1 MKFVQLDR
9 LVVRI
14 IVLLTN
20 FDLLREYMLTIL
32 ALFARFSL
40 PQEYEMF
47 EQLNILT
54 DEDHVDFVNQTTIFF
69 YHWDV
74 KGL

>member
-1 MKFVQLDR
+1 
-9 LVVRI
+9 
-14 IVLLTN
+14 
-20 FDLLREYMLTIL
+20 MLTIL

-54 DEDHVDFVNQTTIFF
+54 DKDHVDFVNQTTIFF
-69 YHWDV
+69 NHWDM

>member
-20 FDLLREYMLTIL
+20 FDLLRECMLTIL
-32 ALFARFSL
+32 ALFARFSR

-47 EQLNILT
+47 KQLNILT
-54 DEDHVDFVNQTTIFF
+54 DKHHVDFVNQTTIFF
-69 YHWDV
+69 YHWDM